1 MRKRLTARSVESAK
15 AINGQRTDVFDT
27 AVPGLA
33 LRVSPSGSKSWA
45 VLYRNRGRLRRLTI
59 GDAKTIGLADAREEA
74 REAIRAAAK
83 GTDPATEKKRR
94 RGAQTIDDLIP
105 DFIERYAKKRN
116 RSWKHTEWLLTSKVL
131 PKWKGRAVEDI
142 TRRDVRVLVE
152 KLAERAPILANRAV
166 AALSKMFRFA
176 LDDDLIAASPV
187 VGVSRPSPEHAR
199 DRVLSA
205 DEIRKVWRKFDAL
218 DPTLGAFFK
227 LRLMTAQRGI
237 EVASMRWH
245 DVDLTS
251 GWWTIPANVSKN
263 KLQHRVPLA
272 PTVIALLKTIRP
284 EDPTASDYVLA
295 GGRGKRQQ
303 SEAAATFGVKDFRG
317 HDLRRTAASF
327 MASGGVPRLTISKI
341 LNHVETGVTAIYDR
355 HGYDAEKK
363 AALDW
368 WAVKLTAILEDTDA
382 GKVLSFARSDAR

>member
-1 MRKRLTARSVESAK
+1 MPKRLTARSVESAK
-15 AINGQRTDVFDT
+15 AINGKRTDVFDAT
-27 AVPGLA
+27 VPGLA

-45 VLYRNRGRLRRLTI
+45 VLYRSRGRLRRLTI
-59 GDAKTIGLADAREEA
+59 GDAKIIGLPDAREEA

-83 GTDPATEKKRR
+83 GGDPATEKKRR

-116 RSWKHTEWLLTSKVL
+116 RSWKHTEWLLMTRVL
-131 PKWKGRAVEDI
+131 PKWRGRAVEDI

-152 KLAERAPILANRAV
+152 KIAERAPILGNRTV

-176 LDDDLIAASPV
+176 LDDELIAASPV
-187 VGVSRPSPEHAR
+187 VGVSLPSPEHAR
-199 DRVLSA
+199 DRVLTA
-205 DEIRKVWRKFDAL
+205 DEIRKLWAKFDAL

-227 LRLMTAQRGI
+227 LRLLTAQRGI
-237 EVASMRWH
+237 EVGSMRWQ
-245 DVDLTS
+245 DVDVTA
-251 GWWTIPANVSKN
+251 GWWTIPAEISKN
-263 KLQHRVPLA
+263 KLAHRVPL
-272 PTVIALLKTIRP
+272 TLSVIALLKTLRP
-284 EDPTASDYVLA
+284 ADPTATDYVLV

-341 LNHVETGVTAIYDR
+341 LNYVETGVTAVYDR
-355 HGYDAEKK
+355 HSYDAEKA
-363 AALDW
+363 AALNW
-368 WAVKLTAILEDTDA
+368 WSAKVTSILDGDKVAAVLP
-382 GKVLSFARSDAR
+382 FARG